1 MKNLALTTVVLCTFA
16 ALLALPTR
24 TFAQGTTSSS
34 LGGTVTDA
42 SGNPVVGATISAV
55 DTSSNT
61 RYDSV
66 TRSGGRWDISNVR
79 TGGPYRVTATANG
92 ASKSKGGIYTTLEQ
106 TTEVNL
112 QLGPAAAQGPT
123 APTVSEEGA
132 VTTERVTVQGTSV
145 DELYAS
151 DRNGTS
157 TYVDRKE
164 INNLPT
170 ITRSLNDYI
179 RLTPQIST
187 LGRQGASAAGQNNRS
202 NNIQIDGATIS
213 DAFGLATAGGGT
225 GAPTES
231 AEPISLDVI
240 DQFRVNI
247 APFDVRESNFSGA
260 SINGIT
266 RSGDNNFHGA
276 AYGFWRDENLVGDG
290 SRVRQP
296 IAAFHEN
303 TYGAWVSGPIF
314 KDVLF
319 FVLSYEGK
327 RATVPI
333 QGDVSRFVPF
343 FTGPANSIQ
352 NIINTTRT
360 QYGFDPG
367 SIGPE
372 STTINDDKYFLKL
385 DWNVLPGH
393 HASLTYNH
401 VDGTN
406 QFGLA
411 RGTTYDLHS
420 RQYTKPI
427 HFDSLSFQV
436 FDNWN
441 PSFSTE
447 SIFVFNNTSAERKPN
462 GVFPQVIVHETY
474 GDVRFG
480 SEQFS
485 QENFLNQEVVSET
498 FNANYFIGNHQFT
511 LGTSDELLEF
521 KNKFLRD
528 FFGSYDFRAT
538 GSGATAMTATQNY
551 QRGAPSNYSVTF
563 PTVPG
568 TIPITE
574 VRLWDLS
581 LYAQDKW
588 KILQNLNVTYGIR
601 FDTHIFP
608 DDPFFNPAFAAA
620 FPGRSTSAVDNDY
633 VWGPRIG
640 FNWDV
645 FNNKGTQVRGG
656 TGVFGTRTLG
666 VLYTNQYGGTGV
678 DFKRVTENFGGTGQ
692 LPLQPGFFNPDPNNP
707 PPPPAGSPVAPE
719 IDLNDHDFKTPTIWR
734 SSLALDQKIPG
745 GVIATIEGLY
755 GKNIEAVTERNLN
768 LGHFTGFRPEDGRP
782 IFAGQNENKQF
793 GQVILLANTHSGYS
807 YNITG
812 QLERPDPGDGW
823 YWKGAYTYGRAYD
836 VNSTTSSQ
844 ASSNFGFNPTSG
856 YSNNDVLST
865 SDFELRHRFLA
876 VVTYT
881 FALKKGWETT
891 IGTVYEGAAGHPYSV
906 LYNGD
911 ANGDGQFSNDLIYV
925 PTGLNDPIFAKWA
938 PRTDAAHAGETA
950 LQNFTI
956 FNQYIDSNPFLRKYR
971 GQIAPRN
978 GGRDP
983 WINRLD
989 LHFAQHIPLR
999 WVRAEITA
1007 DILNFTNMLDDNWGQ
1022 IKRYSTFGTPQ
1033 PVTLNSTSGKYT
1045 YTGVG
1050 SKATV
1055 QSENDLDSRWKI
1067 QLGCRISF

>member
-1 MKNLALTTVVLCTFA
+1 MKILNRTLYSSLVLLLL
-16 ALLALPTR
+16 ALLALPAR
-24 TFAQGTTSSS
+24 VGAQGVTSSS

-66 TRSGGRWDISNVR
+66 TRSGGRWDIANVR

-92 ASKSKGGIYTTLEQ
+92 ASKSKSGIYTTLEQ

-112 QLGPAAAQGPT
+112 KLGPSAAQGPT

-151 DRNGTS
+151 DRSGTS

-164 INNLPT
+164 IQNLPT

-179 RLTPQIST
+179 RLTPQVST

-231 AEPISLDVI
+231 AEPISLDMI

-266 RSGDNNFHGA
+266 RSGANDFHGSFF
-276 AYGFWRDENLVGDG
+276 GFWNDENLTGDG
-290 SRVRQP
+290 SRARQP
-296 IAAFHEN
+296 IQPFHEN
-303 TYGAWVSGPIF
+303 RYGAWTSGPIF

-319 FVLSYEGK
+319 FVVGYEGK
-327 RATVPI
+327 RATYPI
-333 QGDVSRFVPF
+333 QGDVSKFVPF
-343 FTGPANSIQ
+343 FTGPPNSIQ
-352 NIINTTRT
+352 NIIDTTKN

-367 SIGPE
+367 PIGSE
-372 STTINDDKYFLKL
+372 SQTVNDDKYFLKL
-385 DWNVLPGH
+385 DWNILPGH

-427 HFDSLSFQV
+427 EFDSLSVQN
-436 FDNWN
+436 FDTWN

-447 SIFVFNNTSAERKPN
+447 SIFIFNNTLAERQPQ
-462 GVFPQVIVHETY
+462 GIFPQVIVHETY

-485 QENFLNQEVVSET
+485 QENSLNQEVVSET
-498 FNANYFIGNHQFT
+498 FNANYFIGNHQIT
-511 LGTSDELLEF
+511 VGTSDELLEF
-521 KNKFLRD
+521 RNKFLRD
-528 FFGSYDFRAT
+528 FFGSFDFRAA
-538 GSGATAMTATQNY
+538 GGFTATQNY

-563 PTVPG
+563 PTAPG

-574 VRLWDLS
+574 VRLWDLGF
-581 LYAQDKW
+581 YAQDKW
-588 KILQNLNVTYGIR
+588 KIRDNLNVTYGIR
-601 FDTHIFP
+601 FDTHILP

-620 FPGRSTSAVDNDY
+620 FPGRSTSQVDNDL
-633 VWGPRIG
+633 VIGPRIG

-656 TGVFGTRTLG
+656 TGIFGTRTLG

-678 DFKRVTENFGGTGQ
+678 DFKRTTENFGGTGQ
-692 LPLQPGFFNPDPNNP
+692 VPLTPGFFTGDPAHP
-707 PPPPAGSPVAPE
+707 PPPPNGSPVAPE

-734 SSLALDQKIPG
+734 SSLALDQKIPFG
-745 GVIATIEGLY
+745 MIFTAEGLY
-755 GKNIEAVTERNLN
+755 GKNLEAVTERNLN

-782 IFAGQNENKQF
+782 IFAGLNENKAF
-793 GQVILLANTHSGYS
+793 SSVILLANTHSGYS
-807 YNITG
+807 YNLTA

-823 YWKGAYTYGRAYD
+823 YFKGAYTYGRAYD
-836 VNSTTSSQ
+836 VNSTSSSQ

-856 YSNNDVLST
+856 YVNNDVLST
-865 SDFELRHRFLA
+865 SDYELRHRFIA
-876 VVTYT
+876 VVTKT
-881 FALKKGWETT
+881 LAWKKGWETT
-891 IGTVYEGAAGHPYSV
+891 VGAFYEGASGHPYSV

-925 PTGLNDPIFAKWA
+925 PTGMNDPIFAKWG
-938 PRTDAAHAGETA
+938 TVTGQTAA
-950 LQNFTI
+950 QNFAA
-956 FNQYIDSNPFLRKYR
+956 FNRYIDQNPFLRKYR

-983 WINRLD
+983 WINRID
-989 LHFAQHIPLR
+989 LHFAQHIPIK
-999 WVRAEITA
+999 WVDAQITA
-1007 DILNFTNMLDDNWGQ
+1007 DILNLGNLLDDNWGQ
-1022 IKRYSTFGTPQ
+1022 IKRYSAFGTPQ
-1033 PVTLNSTSGKYT
+1033 PVTLNSTTGLYT

-1050 SKATV
+1050 SKAIV
-1055 QSENDLDSRWKI
+1055 QSDNDLDSRWRI

>member
-1 MKNLALTTVVLCTFA
+1 MKTLSRTLTSLLLLILVAV
-16 ALLALPTR
+16 LALPTR
-24 TFAQGTTSSS
+24 LGAQGITSSS
-34 LGGTVTDA
+34 LSGTVTDA
-42 SGNPVVGATISAV
+42 SGNPVVGASITAV
-55 DTSSNT
+55 DTSSGT
-61 RYDSV
+61 RYESV
-66 TRSGGRWDISNVR
+66 TRAGGRWDISSVR

-92 ASKSKGGIYTTLEQ
+92 VSKSKSGIFTTLEQ
-106 TTEVNL
+106 STEVNL
-112 QLGPAAAQGPT
+112 QLTGAGPE
-123 APTVSEEGA
+123 APATTTTTTTEGA
-132 VTTERVTVQGTSV
+132 TTERVVVQGTSV
-145 DELYAS
+145 DELYSS

-202 NNIQIDGATIS
+202 NNIQIDGASIS

-266 RSGDNNFHGA
+266 RSGTNNFRGSF
-276 AYGFWRDENLVGDG
+276 YGFWRDENFVGDG
-290 SRVRQP
+290 SAIRQP
-296 IAAFHEN
+296 VAAFHEN
-303 TYGAWVSGPIF
+303 TYGAWASGPIF

-333 QGDVSRFVPF
+333 QGDTSRFRL
-343 FTGPANSIQ
+343 TGANSVQ
-352 NIINTTRT
+352 NIIDIT
-360 QYGFDPG
+360 QSKYGFDPG

-385 DWNVLPGH
+385 DWNILPGH
-393 HASLTYNH
+393 HASLSYNH

-411 RGTTYDLHS
+411 RGTTYDLRT

-427 HFDSLSFQV
+427 EFDSLSVQV

-447 SIFVFNNTSAERKPN
+447 SIFVYNNTSAERVPN
-462 GVFPQVIVHETY
+462 GIFPQVIVHETY

-498 FNANYFIGNHQFT
+498 FNANYFIGNHQIT
-511 LGTSDELLEF
+511 VGTSDELLEF

-528 FFGSYDFRAT
+528 FFGAFDFRSAF
-538 GSGATAMTATQNY
+538 GNTATRNY
-551 QRGAPSNYSVTF
+551 ELGQPSNYAVTF

-574 VRLWDLS
+574 VRLYDFS

-588 KILQNLNVTYGIR
+588 KIFPNLTLTYGIR

-608 DDPFFNPAFAAA
+608 DTPLFNPTFSTA
-620 FPGRSTSAVDNDY
+620 FPGRATNQIDDDY
-633 VWGPRIG
+633 VIGPRIG

-645 FNNKGTQVRGG
+645 FNNKSTQVRGG
-656 TGVFGTRTLG
+656 TGIFGTRTLG

-678 DFKRVTENFGGTGQ
+678 DFKRVSATINT
-692 LPLQPGFFNPDPNNP
+692 PIPGFFTGDPNNP
-707 PPPPAGSPVAPE
+707 PPPPGGARTLAPE
-719 IDLNDHDFKTPTIWR
+719 IDLNDHDFKTPQIWR
-734 SSLALDQKIPG
+734 SSLALDQKLPFW
-745 GVIATIEGLY
+745 GVIATGEVLY
-755 GKNIEAVTERNLN
+755 GKNLEAVTERNIN
-768 LGHFTGFRPEDGRP
+768 LGPVLRYRSEDDRP
-782 IFAGQNENKQF
+782 IFGGTPGVTGSSGFARDPRF
-793 GQVILLANTHSGYS
+793 DRVILLANTHSGYS
-807 YNITG
+807 YNLTG

-823 YWKGAYTYGRAYD
+823 YWKVAYTWGRATD

-844 ASSNFGFNPTSG
+844 AASNFGFNPVAG
-856 YSNNDVLST
+856 NPNVDVLST

-881 FALKKGWETT
+881 FALKKGWDTT
-891 IGTVYEGAAGHPYSV
+891 IGAVYEGAAGHPYSV

-925 PTGLNDPIFAKWA
+925 PTGLTDPIFAKWA
-938 PRTDAAHAGETA
+938 GRTGETA
-950 LQNFTI
+950 AQNFALY
-956 FNQYIDSNPFLRKYR
+956 NQYIDSNEFLSKYR

-989 LHFAQHIPLR
+989 LHFSQRIPCK
-999 WVRAEITA
+999 WVWAELTA

-1022 IKRYSTFGTPQ
+1022 LKRFSAFGTPQ
-1033 PVTLNSTSGKYT
+1033 PVTLNSTTQRYT

-1050 SKATV
+1050 AKAIV
-1055 QSENDLDSRWKI
+1055 QSFDDLDSRWKV
-1067 QLGCRISF
+1067 QLGVRISF

>member
-1 MKNLALTTVVLCTFA
+1 MKTLSRTITSLLLLILVA
-16 ALLALPTR
+16 ALALPTR
-24 TFAQGTTSSS
+24 LGAQGTTSSS
-34 LGGTVTDA
+34 IGGTITDA
-42 SGNPVVGATISAV
+42 SGNPVVGAQITIV
-55 DTSSNT
+55 DTSSGT
-61 RYDSV
+61 RYDTVS
-66 TRSGGRWDISNVR
+66 RAGGRWDVSNIL
-79 TGGPYRVTATANG
+79 TGGPYRVTASANG
-92 ASKSKGGIYTTLEQ
+92 QTKSKSGIFTQLSQ
-106 TTEVNL
+106 TTDVNL
-112 QLGPAAAQGPT
+112 QLSGGAGPEAPPAATTTT
-123 APTVSEEGA
+123 AGA
-132 VTTERVTVQGTSV
+132 TETERVVVQGTGV
-145 DELYAS
+145 DDLYAS

-157 TYVDRKE
+157 TYVDKKE

-202 NNIQIDGATIS
+202 NNIQIDGASIS

-231 AEPISLDVI
+231 AEPISLDNI
-240 DQFRVNI
+240 AQFRVNI

-266 RSGDNNFHGA
+266 RSGDNQFHGSF
-276 AYGFWRDENLVGDG
+276 YGFWRDENLVGDG
-290 SRVRQP
+290 SAIRQP
-296 IAAFHEN
+296 VAAFHEN
-303 TYGAWVSGPIF
+303 TYGAWASGPIF

-333 QGDVSRFVPF
+333 AGDTSRFVLN
-343 FTGPANSIQ
+343 GANSVQ
-352 NIINTTRT
+352 NIIDITQN

-367 SIGPE
+367 QIGPE

-411 RGTTYDLHS
+411 RGTTYDLKS

-436 FDNWN
+436 FDNWT

-462 GVFPQVIVHETY
+462 GIFPQVIVHETY

-498 FNANYFIGNHQFT
+498 FNANYFIGNHQIT

-521 KNKFLRD
+521 QNKFLRD

-538 GSGATAMTATQNY
+538 GSGATAFTATQNY
-551 QRGAPSNYSVTF
+551 LRGAPSNYAVTF
-563 PTVPG
+563 PSVAG

-588 KILQNLNVTYGIR
+588 KVLQNLNVTYGIR

-608 DDPFFNPAFAAA
+608 DTPLYNPTFASA
-620 FPGRSTSAVDNDY
+620 FPGRSTSAIDDDY
-633 VWGPRIG
+633 VLGPRIG

-645 FNNKGTQVRGG
+645 FNNKSTQVRGG
-656 TGVFGTRTLG
+656 TGIFGTRTLG

-678 DFKRVTENFGGTGQ
+678 DFKRVSQNFGGTGQ
-692 LPLQPGFFNPDPNNP
+692 PPLTPGFFNPDVTNP
-707 PPPPAGSPVAPE
+707 PVPPAGTTLAPE

-734 SSLALDQKIPG
+734 SSIALDQKLPG
-745 GVIATIEGLY
+745 GVILTLEGLY
-755 GKNIEAVTERNLN
+755 GKNLEAVTERNIN
-768 LGHFTGFRPEDGRP
+768 LGAFTGFRPEDGRP
-782 IFAGQNENKQF
+782 IFGGFNADKRF
-793 GQVILLANTHSGYS
+793 DRVILLANTHSGYS
-807 YNITG
+807 YNLTG

-823 YWKGAYTYGRAYD
+823 YWKAAYTYGRATD

-844 ASSNFGFNPTSG
+844 AASNFGFNPVAGNPNVDT
-856 YSNNDVLST
+856 LST

-881 FALKKGWETT
+881 FALKKGWDTT
-891 IGTVYEGAAGHPYSV
+891 IGTVYEGASGHPYSV

-925 PTGLNDPIFAKWA
+925 PTGINDPIFAKWSG
-938 PRTDAAHAGETA
+938 RTGETA
-950 LQNFTI
+950 AANFAL
-956 FNQYIDSNPFLRKYR
+956 FNQYIDSNKFLSKYR

-989 LHFAQHIPLR
+989 IHLSQHIPIK
-999 WVRAEITA
+999 WVWADITC
-1007 DILNFTNMLDDNWGQ
+1007 DILNFTNLLDDNWGQ
-1022 IKRYSTFGTPQ
+1022 IKRYSAFGTPQ
-1033 PVTLNSTSGKYT
+1033 PVTLNSTTGRYT

-1055 QSENDLDSRWKI
+1055 QSTEDLDSRWKI

>member
-1 MKNLALTTVVLCTFA
+1 MKNLALTTVALCTFA
-16 ALLALPTR
+16 AVLALPTR

-42 SGNPVVGATISAV
+42 SGSPVVGATISAV

-66 TRSGGRWDISNVR
+66 TRGGGRWDIANVR

-132 VTTERVTVQGTSV
+132 VTTERITVQGTSI

-266 RSGDNNFHGA
+266 RSGENNFHGS

-319 FVLSYEGK
+319 FLLSYEGK

-333 QGDVSRFVPF
+333 QGDVSRFAPH
-343 FTGPANSIQ
+343 FTGGAGSNSVQ
-352 NIINTTRT
+352 EIIDITRT
-360 QYGFDPG
+360 QYPVGAPGFDPG

-385 DWNVLPGH
+385 DWNILPGH

-427 HFDSLSFQV
+427 EFDSLSFQV

-447 SIFVFNNTSAERKPN
+447 SIFVFNNTSAERVPN
-462 GVFPQVIVHETY
+462 GIFPQVIVHETY

-498 FNANYFIGNHQFT
+498 FNANYFVGNHQIT
-511 LGTSDELLEF
+511 VGTSEELLAF
-521 KNKFLRD
+521 QNKFLRD
-528 FFGSYDFRAT
+528 FFGAFDFRASAAIPAI
-538 GSGATAMTATQNY
+538 GIPAFTATQNY
-551 QRGAPSNYSVTF
+551 QRGAPTNYAVTF
-563 PTVPG
+563 PTVAG
-568 TIPITE
+568 SIPITE
-574 VRLWDLS
+574 VRLYDFS

-588 KILQNLNVTYGIR
+588 KILPNLNVTYGLR
-601 FDTHIFP
+601 FDTHVIP
-608 DDPFFNPAFAAA
+608 DDPLFNKQFAAD
-620 FPGRSTSAVDNDY
+620 FPGRSTSEIDDDY
-633 VWGPRIG
+633 VIGPRVG

-645 FNNKGTQVRGG
+645 FNNKNTQVRGG
-656 TGVFGTRTLG
+656 
-666 VLYTNQYGGTGV
+666 
-678 DFKRVTENFGGTGQ
+678 
-692 LPLQPGFFNPDPNNP
+692 
-707 PPPPAGSPVAPE
+707 
-719 IDLNDHDFKTPTIWR
+719 
-734 SSLALDQKIPG
+734 
-745 GVIATIEGLY
+745 
-755 GKNIEAVTERNLN
+755 
-768 LGHFTGFRPEDGRP
+768 
-782 IFAGQNENKQF
+782 
-793 GQVILLANTHSGYS
+793 
-807 YNITG
+807 
-812 QLERPDPGDGW
+812 
-823 YWKGAYTYGRAYD
+823 
-836 VNSTTSSQ
+836 
-844 ASSNFGFNPTSG
+844 
-856 YSNNDVLST
+856 
-865 SDFELRHRFLA
+865 
-876 VVTYT
+876 
-881 FALKKGWETT
+881 
-891 IGTVYEGAAGHPYSV
+891 IG
-906 LYNGD
+906 
-911 ANGDGQFSNDLIYV
+911 I
-925 PTGLNDPIFAKWA
+925 
-938 PRTDAAHAGETA
+938 
-950 LQNFTI
+950 
-956 FNQYIDSNPFLRKYR
+956 
-971 GQIAPRN
+971 
-978 GGRDP
+978 
-983 WINRLD
+983 
-989 LHFAQHIPLR
+989 
-999 WVRAEITA
+999 
-1007 DILNFTNMLDDNWGQ
+1007 
-1022 IKRYSTFGTPQ
+1022 
-1033 PVTLNSTSGKYT
+1033 
-1045 YTGVG
+1045 
-1050 SKATV
+1050 
-1055 QSENDLDSRWKI
+1055 
-1067 QLGCRISF
+1067 

>member
-61 RYDSV
+61 RYNSV
-66 TRSGGRWDISNVR
+66 TRAAGRWDIANVR

-92 ASKSKGGIYTTLEQ
+92 ASKSKSGIYTTLEQ

-132 VTTERVTVQGTSV
+132 VTTERVTVQGTSI

-266 RSGDNNFHGA
+266 RSGENNFHGSV
-276 AYGFWRDENLVGDG
+276 YGFWRDENLVGDG
-290 SRVRQP
+290 SAVRQP
-296 IAAFHEN
+296 VAAFHEN
-303 TYGAWVSGPIF
+303 TYGAWVSGPVF

-333 QGDVSRFVPF
+333 QGDTSKFRL
-343 FTGPANSIQ
+343 TGANSVQ
-352 NIINTTRT
+352 NIIDITQN

-367 SIGPE
+367 QIGPE

-385 DWNVLPGH
+385 DWNILPGH

-411 RGTTYDLHS
+411 RGTTYDLKT

-427 HFDSLSFQV
+427 EFDSLALQV
-436 FDNWN
+436 FDTWN

-447 SIFVFNNTSAERKPN
+447 SIFVFNNTAAERVPN
-462 GVFPQVIVHETY
+462 GIFPQVIVHETY

-498 FNANYFIGNHQFT
+498 FNANYFIGNHQIT
-511 LGTSDELLEF
+511 VGTSDELLAFE
-521 KNKFLRD
+521 NKFLRD

-538 GSGATAMTATQNY
+538 GSGATAFTATQNY
-551 QRGAPSNYSVTF
+551 QRGAPSNYAVTF
-563 PTVPG
+563 PSVPG

-574 VRLWDLS
+574 VRLFDFS

-588 KILQNLNVTYGIR
+588 KILPNLNVTYGLR
-601 FDTHIFP
+601 WDTHIFP
-608 DDPFFNPAFAAA
+608 DDPFFNPKFAAA
-620 FPGRSTSAVDNDY
+620 FPGRSTSQIDNDS
-633 VWGPRIG
+633 VLGPRIG

-656 TGVFGTRTLG
+656 TGIFGTRTLG

-678 DFKRVTENFGGTGQ
+678 DFKRVSQNFGGTGQ
-692 LPLQPGFFNPDPNNP
+692 PPLTPGFFNPDPTNP
-707 PPPPAGSPVAPE
+707 PVPPAGTTLAPE

-755 GKNIEAVTERNLN
+755 GKNLEAVTERNIN

-782 IFAGQNENKQF
+782 IFAGFNENKSF
-793 GQVILLANTHSGYS
+793 DRVILLANTHSGYT

-844 ASSNFGFNPTSG
+844 AASNFGFNPTSG
-856 YSNNDVLST
+856 FSNNDVLST

-925 PTGLNDPIFAKWA
+925 PTGLTDPIFAKWA
-938 PRTDAAHAGETA
+938 GRTGETP

-956 FNQYIDSNPFLRKYR
+956 FNQYIDSNPYLRKYR

-989 LHFAQHIPLR
+989 LHFSQHIPLK

-1022 IKRYSTFGTPQ
+1022 IKRFSAFGTPQ
-1033 PVTLNSTSGKYT
+1033 PVTLNSTTGKYT

-1050 SKATV
+1050 SKAIV
-1055 QSENDLDSRWKI
+1055 QSTEDLDSRWKI

>member
-1 MKNLALTTVVLCTFA
+1 
-16 ALLALPTR
+16 
-24 TFAQGTTSSS
+24 
-34 LGGTVTDA
+34 
-42 SGNPVVGATISAV
+42 
-55 DTSSNT
+55 
-61 RYDSV
+61 
-66 TRSGGRWDISNVR
+66 
-79 TGGPYRVTATANG
+79 
-92 ASKSKGGIYTTLEQ
+92 
-106 TTEVNL
+106 
-112 QLGPAAAQGPT
+112 
-123 APTVSEEGA
+123 
-132 VTTERVTVQGTSV
+132 VQGTSI

-157 TYVDRKE
+157 TYVYRKE

-213 DAFGLATAGGGT
+213 DAFGLATTGGGT

-266 RSGDNNFHGA
+266 RSGENNFHGS

-290 SRVRQP
+290 SRIRQP
-296 IAAFHEN
+296 IAPFHEN

-333 QGDVSRFVPF
+333 QGDTSKFVLA
-343 FTGPANSIQ
+343 GPNSVQ
-352 NIINTTRT
+352 DIIDTTQG
-360 QYGFDPG
+360 QYHFDPG
-367 SIGPE
+367 HVGPE

-385 DWNVLPGH
+385 DWNILPGH
-393 HASLTYNH
+393 HASLTYDH

-406 QFGLA
+406 QFGLS

-427 HFDSLSFQV
+427 EFDSLSLQV
-436 FDNWN
+436 FDTWN

-447 SIFVFNNTSAERKPN
+447 SIFIFNNTAAERVPN
-462 GVFPQVIVHETY
+462 GHFPQVIVHETY
-474 GDVRFG
+474 GDVRLG

-485 QENFLNQEVVSET
+485 QENFLNQEVMSET
-498 FNANYFIGNHQFT
+498 FNANYFLGNHQFT
-511 LGTSDELLEF
+511 VGTQDELLEF
-521 KNKFLRD
+521 RNKFLRD
-528 FFGSYDFRAT
+528 FFGAFDFRSSAAIPSQ
-538 GSGATAMTATQNY
+538 GIPAFTATQNY

-588 KILQNLNVTYGIR
+588 KILENLNVTYGIR
-601 FDTHIFP
+601 VDTHIFP
-608 DDPFFNPAFAAA
+608 DDPFFNRTFAAD
-620 FPGRSTSAVDNDY
+620 FPGRSTSQVDNDY
-633 VWGPRIG
+633 VIGPRIG

-656 TGVFGTRTLG
+656 TGIFGTRTLG

-678 DFKRVTENFGGTGQ
+678 DFKRITENFGGTGQ
-692 LPLQPGFFNPDPNNP
+692 VPLSQVVGFFKGDPDHP
-707 PPPPAGSPVAPE
+707 PQPPAGATPAPE
-719 IDLNDHDFKTPTIWR
+719 IDLNDHDFKTPQIWR

-768 LGHFTGFRPEDGRP
+768 LGHFTGFRQDEHAHRP
-782 IFAGQNENKQF
+782 VFAGNSENKDF
-793 GQVILLANTHSGYS
+793 GSVILLANTHSGYS

-823 YWKGAYTYGRAYD
+823 YWKAAYTYGVAKD

-844 ASSNFGFNPTSG
+844 ASSNFGFNPTAG
-856 YSNNDVLST
+856 YVNNDVLST

-876 VVTYT
+876 VMTYT

-891 IGTVYEGAAGHPYSV
+891 VGTVYEGASGHPYSV

-925 PTGLNDPIFAKWA
+925 PTGLTDPIGAKYANPANFAA
-938 PRTDAAHAGETA
+938 
-950 LQNFTI
+950 
-956 FNQYIDSNPFLRKYR
+956 FNDYVEHNKFLNKYR

-989 LHFAQHIPLR
+989 LHFAQHIPLK

-1007 DILNFTNMLDDNWGQ
+1007 DILNFTNLLDDNWGQ

-1033 PVTLNSTSGKYT
+1033 PVSLSSAGVYT
-1045 YTGVG
+1045 FLPKVG
-1050 SKATV
+1050 TRPTV

-1067 QLGCRISF
+1067 QLGCRLSF